1 MKTFI
6 ITYLILINL
15 VAIIITVYDKIH
27 AKTGKRRVRESTL
40 LLISAL
46 FGSVGM
52 YLTMLIIRHK
62 TRKAKFMITLPIM
75 IILQILFI
83 YFISVKYYG

>member
-6 ITYLILINL
+6 ITYLIFINL
-15 VAIIITVYDKIH
+15 VGIIITVYDKIH
-27 AKTGKRRVRESTL
+27 AKYGKRRVRESTL
-40 LLISAL
+40 LLVSAL

-75 IILQILFI
+75 IVLQALFI
-83 YFISVKYYG
+83 YFILVKFYG

>member
-27 AKTGKRRVRESTL
+27 AKTRKRRVRESTL

-52 YLTMLIIRHK
+52 YITMLIIRHK

-75 IILQILFI
+75 IILQALFL
-83 YFISVKYYG
+83 YFISVKCYG